1 MPKTTKTLDSSIAD
15 LGNRLFREFHEAL
28 CQLNLIQ
35 TTRTAC
41 HPAPVQARGK
51 SVPTFNGPWVGK
63 SRFMVRLCKQG
74 LQPEKVND
82 RKTMLPQPTP
92 QRLLVVTAEVRLQ
105 CPRESSK
112 AYCSDVTWRCDMCS
126 RGWGS
131 PCAQKLCSCTGRV
144 PAAGAMMCPSMAPTE
159 FNQDRCIP
167 VGQLPKRKY
176 SLPTRKGAGPQ

>member
-63 SRFMVRLCKQG
+63 SRFIVRLCKQD
-74 LQPEKVND
+74 LQKVND
-82 RKTMLPQPTP
+82 RKTKLQQPTP
-92 QRLLVVTAEVRLQ
+92 QRLLVVTAEGVCNVHIRARK
-105 CPRESSK
+105 PT
-112 AYCSDVTWRCDMCS
+112 AATS
-126 RGWGS
+126 RGTVT
-131 PCAQKLCSCTGRV
+131 CA
-144 PAAGAMMCPSMAPTE
+144 AAGGVRPALKNHVHALEEC
-159 FNQDRCIP
+159 Q
-167 VGQLPKRKY
+167 
-176 SLPTRKGAGPQ
+176 PQEL